1 MPTIRDVAALA
12 GVSYTTVSHVVNN
25 SRPVRADKRER
36 VLAAV
41 AELKFVPSAVA
52 RSLKSR
58 ATGTIGM
65 LVPSNTNP
73 YFAEI
78 AQGIESFFRRHGY
91 CVFLCN
97 SDNDIATQR
106 EWLRVLHEK
115 RVDGLIVASVGDEA
129 ASAEAL
135 AHADVPI
142 VVIDRP
148 IAGIRA
154 DGVQVDHEAG
164 AAMATRHLISLG
176 HQRIACI
183 AGPKSTTVSASRVNG
198 FLRAMAEHALPVPP
212 EAIAEGDF
220 TSPGG
225 YAAAL
230 MLFRDYVPS
239 AIVAGNDVMAIGAL
253 RAAAESGMRVPED
266 CSIIGF
272 DDIEMSRYVYPA
284 LSTVGQA
291 IVRLGETAA
300 ASLLDR
306 IAGRVTGETRQHTLL
321 PKLIVRESS
330 AGPGK
335 SFRENPP

>member
-1 MPTIRDVAALA
+1 MATIRDVAALA
-12 GVSYTTVSHVVNN
+12 GVSYTTVSHVVND

-52 RSLKSR
+52 RSLKVR

-78 AQGIESFFRRHGY
+78 AQGIEGFFRRHGY

-129 ASAEAL
+129 CAADAL

-154 DGVQVDHEAG
+154 DSVQVDHQGG
-164 AAMATRHLISLG
+164 AAMATRHLIDLG
-176 HQRIACI
+176 HRRIACI
-183 AGPKSTTVSASRVNG
+183 AGPDSTAVSASRVNG
-198 FLRAMAEHALPVPP
+198 FRMAMAEHALAVPP
-212 EAIAEGDF
+212 EAVAVGDF
-220 TSPGG
+220 SSPGG
-225 YAAAL
+225 YAAADK
-230 MLFRDYVPS
+230 LFREYAPT

-253 RAAAESGMRVPED
+253 RAAAERGLKVPED

-272 DDIEMSRYVYPA
+272 DDIEMSRYIYPA

-300 ASLLDR
+300 TSLLDR
-306 IAGRVTGETRQHTLL
+306 ICGRVTGDMRELTLPPRL
-321 PKLIVRESS
+321 LLRESS
-330 AGPGK
+330 APPGRRT
-335 SFRENPP
+335 SL

>member
-25 SRPVRADKRER
+25 SRPVRADKRDR

-78 AQGIESFFRRHGY
+78 AQGIEGFFRRHGY

-129 ASAEAL
+129 AAAEAL
-135 AHADVPI
+135 THADVPI

-148 IAGIRA
+148 IAGVRA
-154 DGVQVDHEAG
+154 DRVQVDHEAG
-164 AAMATRHLISLG
+164 AAMATRHLIGLG

-183 AGPKSTTVSASRVNG
+183 AGPDTTSVSASRMNG
-198 FLRAMAEHALPVPP
+198 FLMAMADHALPVPR
-212 EAIAEGDF
+212 EAIAVGDF
-220 TSPGG
+220 SSPGG
-225 YAAAL
+225 YAAAVT
-230 MLFRDYVPS
+230 LFRDYAPS
-239 AIVAGNDVMAIGAL
+239 AIVTGNDVMAIGAL
-253 RAAAESGMRVPED
+253 RAAAERGMRVPED

-300 ASLLDR
+300 TSLLDR
-306 IAGRVTGETRQHTLL
+306 ISGRVTGDPRELTLL
-321 PKLIVRESS
+321 PKLLLRESS
-330 AGPGK
+330 APPGLAYQRR
-335 SFRENPP
+335 ST